1 MYVAVF
7 QTLVNNLIN
16 TFAPYVDT
24 CILKSILKSEIK
36 QLEDDK
42 NVESPLLL
50 SQENNEEIKKYCEG
64 CTYNIANQ
72 QAHYG
77 GCMDFEEE

>member
-1 MYVAVF
+1 MYAAVF
-7 QTLVNNLIN
+7 QTLLNNLIH

-24 CILKSILKSEIK
+24 CMLKSILKSEIK
-36 QLEDDK
+36 QLDDK
-42 NVESPLLL
+42 NIESSPLP
-50 SQENNEEIKKYCEG
+50 SQDNNEEIKKYCEG

-77 GCMDFEEE
+77 GCMDFDEL

>member
-1 MYVAVF
+1 MYAAVF